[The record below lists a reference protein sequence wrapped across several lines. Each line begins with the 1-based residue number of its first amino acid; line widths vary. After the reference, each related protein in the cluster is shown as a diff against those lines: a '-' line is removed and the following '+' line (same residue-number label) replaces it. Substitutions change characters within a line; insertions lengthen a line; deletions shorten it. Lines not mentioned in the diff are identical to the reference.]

1 MKLKLEDTSPHGIS
15 LVSHMGFDADTAG
28 SGDDIDND
36 DDDDKKICEDCEADP
51 CVFVDHKESLL
62 AFDEAEHSLQDD
74 TPTVP
79 NNVRRKLLYR
89 QLTLM
94 INGGPLGAGV
104 RRPLPDCCVNAIRA
118 MLPSD
123 TFMGFKT
130 E

>member
-1 MKLKLEDTSPHGIS
+1 
-15 LVSHMGFDADTAG
+15 MGFDADNAGSGDDIDNEDADTAG
-28 SGDDIDND
+28 SGDDIDN

-118 MLPSD
+118 MLPLD